1 MLVNYKVANMMIVE
15 MGEGKQ
21 KLKLEPGINVIDD
34 ALWEGAKKTL
44 ESKVKAGL
52 IVPIYKM
59 GKKKVKEEVKG
70 KDGSVSEK
78 EVEKEVELPCS
89 PDEIPND
96 KLDAVVEE
104 IQSEAQADKFVEAS
118 AKESV
123 RAKGMNRKNKIAEE
137 LKNRENSKK

>member
-1 MLVNYKVANMMIVE
+1 MLVNYKNANMLVVE

-21 KLKLEPGINVIDD
+21 KLMLVPGINVIDD
-34 ALWEGAKKTL
+34 KVWEGAKKTL

-96 KLDAVVEE
+96 KLDAVVDE

-123 RAKGMNRKNKIAEE
+123 RAKGMNRKNAIAKE
-137 LKNRENSKK
+137 LKDREDSKK

>member
-21 KLKLEPGINVIDD
+21 KLKLEPGINVIED